1 MKESLFLYLYNI
13 MSWVVH
19 DVLEFLYVVDWNTP
33 INVGYLICIRV
44 VFIEIA
50 ACEKMIEVEN
60 SLQPLSAVVAHSDMT
75 LERND
80 IKLFTVFG

>member
-1 MKESLFLYLYNI
+1 
-13 MSWVVH
+13 
-19 DVLEFLYVVDWNTP
+19 
-33 INVGYLICIRV
+33 